1 MQYKPYLRYIIVA
14 IGLAALIL
22 LVRDFN
28 NRMEDLRRLTIEQG
42 HISATATILVQTQ
55 TYLETQVVYA
65 GSDDAVADWAYQ
77 SGWIKNGEVLVVPL
91 GKGGSGPQETPLP
104 SPTPQV
110 VSNWQLWYS
119 LFFEKTSPEKTS
131 PVNAK

>member
-1 MQYKPYLRYIIVA
+1 MRYIIVA
-14 IGLAALIL
+14 VGLAVLIL

-28 NRMEDLRRLTIEQG
+28 NRMEDLRRLTIEQQ
-42 HISATATILVQTQ
+42 HISATATTLVQTQ

-65 GSDDAVADWAYQ
+65 GSDEAVADWAYQ
-77 SGWIKNGEVLVVPL
+77 SGWVKNDEVLVVPL
-91 GKGGSGPQETPLP
+91 EGGVAQQLETPEP

-119 LFFEKTSPEKTS
+119 LFFDKTSP
-131 PVNAK
+131 

>member
-1 MQYKPYLRYIIVA
+1 MRYKPFLRYIIVA
-14 IGLAALIL
+14 VGLAVLIL

-28 NRMEDLRRLTIEQG
+28 NRMADLRRLTIEEQ
-42 HISATATILVQTQ
+42 HISSTATVLVQTQ

-77 SGWIKNGEVLVVPL
+77 SGWVKNDEVLVVPL
-91 GKGGSGPQETPLP
+91 EKDGVQTLETPEP
-104 SPTPQV
+104 APTPQV

-119 LFFEKTSPEKTS
+119 LFFDKPSP
-131 PVNAK
+131 